1 MIRPLV
7 GAAVV
12 GGSETGPVTAR
23 LAYRRIWSATAD
35 WQAGE
40 PDSGVNDEKVS
51 LTANASW
58 RNRVYAAG
66 GARFNLLLGEF
77 DDEQLLVKLH
87 TFARQWMTLEHVYLA
102 PTFDGDSIWNVF
114 STGAYR
120 DLRGVY
126 EVGLGAEAKI
136 YARGFLRFFTASGRA
151 AGAST
156 GATWRRGRGFMRA
169 DGYWE
174 DGYGGLKVGYDA
186 SGRIALRRTFEL
198 EGRLT
203 GYVWNSGQ
211 APDASPGTDIKGVVF
226 GVQGGGR
233 WLLGQGVRLHLLAE
247 DNVGTYYYSQFRT
260 LAVVEVDASL

>member
-1 MIRPLV
+1 
-7 GAAVV
+7 
-12 GGSETGPVTAR
+12 
-23 LAYRRIWSATAD
+23 
-35 WQAGE
+35 
-40 PDSGVNDEKVS
+40 
-51 LTANASW
+51 
-58 RNRVYAAG
+58 
-66 GARFNLLLGEF
+66 
-77 DDEQLLVKLH
+77 
-87 TFARQWMTLEHVYLA
+87 
-102 PTFDGDSIWNVF
+102 VF
-114 STGAYR
+114 STGADR
-120 DLRGVY
+120 DVRAIY
-126 EVGLGAEAKI
+126 EVSVNPEIKT
-136 YARGFLRFFTASGRA
+136 YARGFARFFAESAEAG
-151 AGAST
+151 GASI